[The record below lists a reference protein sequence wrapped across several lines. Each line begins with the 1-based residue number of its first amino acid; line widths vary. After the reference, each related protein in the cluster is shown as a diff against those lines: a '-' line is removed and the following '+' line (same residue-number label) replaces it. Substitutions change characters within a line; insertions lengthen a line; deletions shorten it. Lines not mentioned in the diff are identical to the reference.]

1 MRLKRENMSVPEKI
15 RAEASATWKPNQ
27 SEAPLKADAAKNGA
41 HCAVDLPPMLDD
53 DAAIS
58 GAVQGRVVVA
68 MSGGVDSSVAAA
80 LLAEAGYDAVGISM
94 RLYATPQE
102 NYTKS
107 CCSPD
112 DLFDARTVAGSLEIP
127 FYVANYQDA
136 FRERV
141 IDYFVEEYRN
151 GRTPNPCVACNN
163 HLKFD
168 ILLKRSLA
176 LGATFL
182 ATGHYARI
190 DRSGDHP
197 VMRTGLDKSKDQSY
211 FLFGIPRE
219 ALSRI
224 IFPLGGLQKDE
235 VRDEAHRLEIATADK
250 PDSHDICF
258 VAGGDYKD
266 FVAERLGNEEL
277 KTGNIILADGEVL
290 GTHDGIHNFT
300 VGQRRGLGISYSEPL
315 YVQSIRPKDGTVVV
329 GPKGS
334 AFSRGLTAERCNWL
348 SFERPPRS
356 FECDVKTRYHAT
368 PVPAMVTVGDD
379 PEVAMVEFLDPQGA
393 VSPGQAAV
401 FYRGDEVLGGGWI
414 EETRG

>member
-1 MRLKRENMSVPEKI
+1 MSVSDKISINKPANWKPEG
-15 RAEASATWKPNQ
+15 AEALLKKN
-27 SEAPLKADAAKNGA
+27 APKTGA

-53 DAAIS
+53 DTAIS
-58 GAVQGRVVVA
+58 GAVEGRVVVA

-112 DLFDARTVAGSLEIP
+112 DLFDARTVASSLGIP

-136 FRERV
+136 FKERV
-141 IDYFVEEYRN
+141 IDYFIDEYRY

-190 DRSGDHP
+190 DRSGEHP
-197 VMRTGLDKSKDQSY
+197 VMRMGVDRTKDQSY

-219 ALSRI
+219 ALNRI
-224 IFPLGGLQKDE
+224 IFPLGGLEKDE
-235 VRDEAHRLEIATADK
+235 VRAEAHRLDIETADK
-250 PDSHDICF
+250 PESHDICF

-266 FVAERLGNEEL
+266 FVAERLGKEKIQPGKIVL
-277 KTGNIILADGEVL
+277 PSGEVL
-290 GTHDGIHNFT
+290 GEHDGIHNFT
-300 VGQRRGLGISYSEPL
+300 VGQRRGLGVSYNEPL
-315 YVQSIRPKDGTVVV
+315 FVHSIRPSDGTVVV

-334 AFSRGLTAERCNWL
+334 AFSTALVADRCNWL

-356 FECDVKTRYHAT
+356 FECTVKTRYHAS

-379 PEVAMVEFLDPQGA
+379 PTIATVEFLDPQGA

-414 EETRG
+414 GETRG